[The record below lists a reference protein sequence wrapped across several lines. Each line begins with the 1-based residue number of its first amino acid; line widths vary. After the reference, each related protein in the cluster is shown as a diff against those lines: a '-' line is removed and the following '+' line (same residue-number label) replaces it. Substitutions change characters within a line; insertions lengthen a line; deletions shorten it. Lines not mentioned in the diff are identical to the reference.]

1 MIEISLY
8 RDVPRRLLGF
18 ERSTLRCMP
27 YIVWVYEND
36 QPRVLDIKYELL
48 DSTDPAQRHTYEQF
62 KKIVGKAK
70 AEAAIRRYLRA
81 QDAA

>member
-1 MIEISLY
+1 MKKSN
-8 RDVPRRLLGF
+8 RDIPRFFLVF
-18 ERSTLRCMP
+18 ERSTLKCMP
-27 YIVWVYEND
+27 YIVWIYEND
-36 QPRVLDIKYELL
+36 QPRVLDIKYEVF
-48 DSTDPAQRHTYEQF
+48 DSTRETQQHTYEQF

>member
-1 MIEISLY
+1 
-8 RDVPRRLLGF
+8 
-18 ERSTLRCMP
+18 MP

-36 QPRVLDIKYELL
+36 QPRVLDIKYEVS
-48 DSTDPAQRHTYEQF
+48 DSAGATQWQHTYEQF

>member
-1 MIEISLY
+1 
-8 RDVPRRLLGF
+8 
-18 ERSTLRCMP
+18 MP
-27 YIVWVYEND
+27 YIVWVNEND
-36 QPRVLDIKYELL
+36 QPRVLDIRYTVS
-48 DSTDPAQRHTYEQF
+48 DSTGKAHTYEQF